1 MNRWQVHDAKA
12 RFSELLND
20 CLIEGPQM
28 VLRRGEETAVVVSKR
43 EWERMTAKAPLSI
56 KDWLLSDVGRGD
68 LNIPPRQKV
77 RRPKPVAFP

>member
-28 VLRRGEETAVVVSKR
+28 VLRRGEETAVLVSKR

-56 KDWLLSDVGRGD
+56 KDWLLSDGGRGD

-77 RRPKPVAFP
+77 RRRKPVAFP